1 MTSGNLFCFVMKRKF
16 KVYQVGTRGC
26 WSHRWCRVRGGT
38 QAGQFVTGW
47 VNIQFFVGLERIF
60 SICHAEIWM
69 STSCKEAY
77 VSIASAHIT
86 KDGCGNTLII
96 CFLMTRVGVGV
107 KVGPRYI
114 VSNDFIGS
122 VTSFCSCWIQNI
134 YIQIFCKWCVDLK
147 RVLSQV

>member
-1 MTSGNLFCFVMKRKF
+1 M
-16 KVYQVGTRGC
+16 
-26 WSHRWCRVRGGT
+26 RGGT
-38 QAGQFVTGW
+38 QVGQFVTGW
-47 VNIQFFVGLERIF
+47 VNIQFFVGLKRIF

-86 KDGCGNTLII
+86 KDGCGNALII
-96 CFLMTRVGVGV
+96 CFVMTRVGVGV

-122 VTSFCSCWIQNI
+122 VTSFCSC
-134 YIQIFCKWCVDLK
+134 
-147 RVLSQV
+147 